1 VTLQRAAALALAGIL
16 AAGCASQY
24 KAPVS
29 DRAAT
34 RPAAA
39 KPVPPAPSAPEA
51 RSETYTVK
59 RSDTLYSI
67 ALDNGLDYKDLA
79 DWNGITNPGV
89 IQPGQVLRLR
99 APDSGVQ
106 VQAVVAS
113 SAVESRPLGAEARP
127 PGPESRPI
135 GADAPPRAA
144 ETPRAAGDRLKTGPK
159 AMKLPYSEKNL
170 ALLMREQALSEP
182 KPEPKPEVQPVA
194 PAAPQAP
201 GGDGDKV
208 DWSWPSPGKVLAPFS
223 ESSNKGLDIG
233 GKIGDPVYASASG
246 RVVYS
251 GTGLRGYGKLIII
264 KHNPTFLSAY
274 AHNSNLLVKEGQN
287 VKKGQK
293 IAEVGNTD
301 SDRAKLH
308 FEIRRLGKPVDPL
321 KFLPEHPS

>member
-1 VTLQRAAALALAGIL
+1 VKLQRAAALALAGIL

-29 DRAAT
+29 DRAVT

-39 KPVPPAPSAPEA
+39 KPASPAAASAPEA

-59 RSDTLYSI
+59 RGDTLYSI

-89 IQPGQVLRLR
+89 IQLGQALRLR
-99 APDSGVQ
+99 APDPGVLVQPATASG
-106 VQAVVAS
+106 
-113 SAVESRPLGAEARP
+113 AVESRPLGTEARP
-127 PGPESRPI
+127 PVVEARPPVA
-135 GADAPPRAA
+135 GAPREAL
-144 ETPRAAGDRLKTGPK
+144 GNVKTGPK

-170 ALLMREQALSEP
+170 ALLMRQQALSEP
-182 KPEPKPEVQPVA
+182 KPEPKPQVQPVA
-194 PAAPQAP
+194 PTAPEAA
-201 GGDGDKV
+201 GGDGDKI
-208 DWSWPSPGKVLAPFS
+208 DWSWPSPGKVVAPFS

-264 KHNPTFLSAY
+264 KHNQTFLSAY

>member
-1 VTLQRAAALALAGIL
+1 MKLQRAAVLALAGIL

-29 DRAAT
+29 DRAVT

-39 KPVPPAPSAPEA
+39 KPASPAAASAPEA
-51 RSETYTVK
+51 RSDTYTVK
-59 RSDTLYSI
+59 RGDTLYSI

-89 IQPGQVLRLR
+89 IQLGQALRLQ

-106 VQAVVAS
+106 VQPVTAS
-113 SAVESRPLGAEARP
+113 SAVESRPLGTEARP
-127 PGPESRPI
+127 PVVEARPPI
-135 GADAPPRAA
+135 AEAPRV
-144 ETPRAAGDRLKTGPK
+144 AGDSLKTGPK

-170 ALLMREQALSEP
+170 ALLMRQQALSEP
-182 KPEPKPEVQPVA
+182 KPEPKPQVQPVA
-194 PAAPQAP
+194 PTEPEAA
-201 GGDGDKV
+201 GGDGDKI
-208 DWSWPSPGKVLAPFS
+208 DWNWPSSGKVVAPFS

-233 GKIGDPVYASASG
+233 GKVGDPVYASASG

-264 KHNPTFLSAY
+264 KHNQTYLSAY

>member
-1 VTLQRAAALALAGIL
+1 MKLQRAAVLALVGIL
-16 AAGCASQY
+16 VAGCASQY

-29 DRAAT
+29 ERAVT

-39 KPVPPAPSAPEA
+39 KPASPAVASAPEA
-51 RSETYTVK
+51 RSDTYTVK
-59 RSDTLYSI
+59 RGDTLYSI

-89 IQPGQVLRLR
+89 IQVGQALLLR
-99 APDSGVQ
+99 APDPGVLVQPATASG
-106 VQAVVAS
+106 
-113 SAVESRPLGAEARP
+113 AVESRPLGAEARP
-127 PGPESRPI
+127 PVVEARPPVAEAPREA
-135 GADAPPRAA
+135 ADNV
-144 ETPRAAGDRLKTGPK
+144 KTGPK
-159 AMKLPYSEKNL
+159 AMKLPYSEKNV
-170 ALLMREQALSEP
+170 ALLMRRQALSEP
-182 KPEPKPEVQPVA
+182 RSEPPVQPVA
-194 PAAPQAP
+194 PAEPEVP
-201 GGDGDKV
+201 GRDGDKV
-208 DWSWPSPGKVLAPFS
+208 DWSWPSSGKVVAPFS

-264 KHNPTFLSAY
+264 KHNQTYLSAY

-293 IAEVGNTD
+293 IAEVGSTD